1 MSSVPC
7 QTGGQGTCADAT
19 VVSAAF
25 TAIAAGVPM
34 PDVLTILSIYYN
46 PCNLQQFWVGDGET
60 TCGLSDLVLCEI
72 AAEMALGSCTNC
84 EFTVGALPAP
94 SAAEAP
100 ASAAQAGPAPTPTQ
114 TPLEAARA
122 SFAAAARQPR
132 KVLPARA
139 LQLPKA

>member
-7 QTGGQGTCADAT
+7 QTGGQGKCADAT

-60 TCGLSDLVLCEI
+60 TCGLSDLYFWVVVKCCE
-72 AAEMALGSCTNC
+72 
-84 EFTVGALPAP
+84 
-94 SAAEAP
+94 
-100 ASAAQAGPAPTPTQ
+100 PTIKM
-114 TPLEAARA
+114 
-122 SFAAAARQPR
+122 RQQRPC
-132 KVLPARA
+132 K
-139 LQLPKA
+139 